1 MGPVSASLPSS
12 TQCSPSCSVSST
24 PALPSLST
32 YLASLHTSTCL
43 TTTSTPSPPSPP
55 SPVWVTS
62 CLPRQ
67 TCLPGWSQT
76 VKHSTISVVPRKVGS
91 PARRPAGITTTVLDL
106 ACSSASPSVL
116 EAPSTRLPPGSAS
129 LRTR

>member
-1 MGPVSASLPSS
+1 MGPSECESPQQYTMLPILFCLLHSSL
-12 TQCSPSCSVSST
+12 
-24 PALPSLST
+24 ALPLHIPRLSHHQ
-32 YLASLHTSTCL
+32 YLPYHYLHT
-43 TTTSTPSPPSPP
+43 PPSPA
-55 SPVWVTS
+55 SQVWVTS